1 MTNYELMKNR
11 IDNLE
16 RGLEVRKMKKKTFS
30 FWNDV
35 KNSLIKNLNEM
46 TIEEAEKLV

>member
-1 MTNYELMKNR
+1 MTKYEQMKNR

-16 RGLEVRKMKKKTFS
+16 RGLKIRKMKKKTLS

-35 KNSLIKNLNEM
+35 KNSLIKNLNEI